1 MEKYD
6 LFIDSLD
13 SEIIKLLSLR
23 QKYKLNSKNFK
34 VFELGG
40 YNKEDILISNID
52 NSIYLNELKE
62 TDYKDNF
69 KKYEKLFNH
78 DLIKNKENPNIT
90 NLEELN
96 LNRIIKQCYITLL
109 YDLCEFGDDKYYEIA
124 CDLDIKIL
132 YHLSKR
138 IHFGYELIKFKYLNN
153 KELYSKLLSSN
164 NTSLLIYYLSE
175 SIKEPTY
182 LEKLINVCNHYSIN
196 HILVQSFY
204 KFYVLPFT
212 NEIQYSFLNKL
223 KSI

>member
-1 MEKYD
+1 MEKYN
-6 LFIDSLD
+6 LYIDSLD
-13 SEIIKLLSLR
+13 KEIIKLLSLR

-52 NSIYLNELKE
+52 NNIYINELKE

-69 KKYEKLFNH
+69 KRYEKLFNQ
-78 DLIKNKENPNIT
+78 DLIKTKENPNIT

-109 YDLCEFGDDKYYEIA
+109 YDLCEFGDDKYNEIA

>member
-1 MEKYD
+1 MEHYES
-6 LFIDSLD
+6 FIDKLD
-13 SEIIKLLSLR
+13 KEIIKLLSVR

-40 YNKEDILISNID
+40 YNNEDILISNID
-52 NSIYLNELKE
+52 NNIYINELKE
-62 TDYKDNF
+62 TDYKENF
-69 KKYEKLFNH
+69 KKYEKLFNN
-78 DLIKNKENPNIT
+78 DLIKKKENPNVT

-109 YDLCEFGDDKYYEIA
+109 YDLCEFGDDKYNEIA

-132 YHLSKR
+132 YNLSKR

-153 KELYSKLLSSN
+153 KLLYNKLLNSN
-164 NTSLLIYYLSE
+164 NSSLLIYYLSE

-182 LEKLINVCNHYSIN
+182 LENLIKTCNDHSIN

-212 NEIQYSFLNKL
+212 NEIQFSFLNKL